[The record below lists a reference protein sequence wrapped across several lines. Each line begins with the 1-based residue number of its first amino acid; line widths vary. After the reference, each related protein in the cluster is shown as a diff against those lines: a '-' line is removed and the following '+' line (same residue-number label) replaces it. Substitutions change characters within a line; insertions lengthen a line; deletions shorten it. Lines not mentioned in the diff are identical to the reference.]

1 MIGISHVFA
10 ELTNEKKKEWMKC
23 LSPRAMQSVVTH
35 GANKFIRNSIME
47 VRNLQL
53 WHPHKYQCL
62 LS

>member
-10 ELTNEKKKEWMKC
+10 ELTNEKKKKRMNEV
-23 LSPRAMQSVVTH
+23 SVTQTMQSVVTH

-53 WHPHKYQCL
+53 
-62 LS
+62 